1 MQVLYMRKSL
11 AALAAL
17 GALSTISVNLK
28 AQRNSSPVLADNS
41 KVNQRDRSTTAPTA
55 DQGKNDQTDREIT
68 QKIRKSLM
76 GDKSLSTF
84 GKSVKIIAQKGQVTL
99 EGLVASEE
107 ESREVEEKAT
117 EVAGSGNVSNDM
129 NIKSA
134 RTRKIKPTS

>member
-11 AALAAL
+11 AALVAI

-28 AQRNSSPVLADNS
+28 AQRNSSAVLADNS
-41 KVNQRDRSTTAPTA
+41 KVNQSYRSTTAPTA
-55 DQGKNDQTDREIT
+55 DQGKNNQTDREIT